1 MIQAQEE
8 FRDHVSNQETDG
20 RRKWIYPRLPK
31 GGVYYRWRIVVAL
44 GLLLIL
50 FGLPWLEFQGHPL
63 FLFNVLERKFIFF
76 GVPFWP
82 QDFYLVALGLLAFM
96 IFIIAF
102 TVAFGRVWCGWA
114 CPQTIFMEVVFR
126 TIENWIEGD
135 YKAQKKLDAGPWNA
149 DKIRKKTLKH
159 LVFFL
164 ISFAIANT
172 FLAYLIGKD
181 ELIAIQTDNPANH
194 FGGLASLLV
203 FTIVFYLVFAKLRE
217 IVCIVICPY
226 GRLQGVL
233 LDKKSIVVAYD
244 YVRGE
249 PRGKLN
255 KKAAEDPAPKGDCV
269 DCNLCVHVCPTGI
282 DIRHGTQLECIN
294 CTACMDA
301 CDQVMDKIHKPQG
314 LIRYASLEGIEQ
326 KKKLRFDGRLRAYAV
341 VLLLLT
347 AVIGYLLVVRSE
359 IDTTILRASGLTF
372 QRQPEGQIS
381 NLYNLE
387 VVNKTFRPVQLS
399 VRVKDTGF
407 ALQFVGQPLTTVEPG
422 ELAKSSF
429 FLSVP
434 ARRIKENKTPLTLE
448 ILADGKVV
456 DEVGTNFMGPVE

>member
-63 FLFNVLERKFIFF
+63 FLFNVLDRKFIFF

-96 IFIIAF
+96 VFIIAF

-135 YKAQKKLDAGPWNA
+135 YKAQKKLDAGPWNS

-181 ELIAIQTDNPANH
+181 ELLAIQTDNPMNH
-194 FGGLASLLV
+194 LGGLASLLV
-203 FTIVFYLVFAKLRE
+203 FTVVFYLVFAKLRE

-249 PRGKLN
+249 PRGKLS
-255 KKAAEDPAPKGDCV
+255 KKENETPKGDCV
-269 DCNLCVHVCPTGI
+269 DCSLCVQVCPTGI

-294 CTACMDA
+294 CTACIDA
-301 CDQVMDKIHKPQG
+301 CDQVMDKIHKPKG

-326 KKKLRFDGRLRAYAV
+326 KKKLRFDGRLRAYSA
-341 VLLLLT
+341 VLLILT
-347 AVIGYLLVVRSE
+347 AVIGYLLVVRKDV
-359 IDTTILRASGLTF
+359 DTTILRASGLTF
-372 QRQPEGQIS
+372 QKQPDGRIS

-387 VVNKTFRPVQLS
+387 IVNKTFRPVHVT
-399 VRVKDTGF
+399 VRVKQPDF

-422 ELAKSSF
+422 ELTKGSF

-434 ARRIKENKTPLTLE
+434 ARRIRENKTPLVLE
-448 ILADGKVV
+448 ILADGKMVE
-456 DEVGTNFMGPVE
+456 EVGTNFMGPVE